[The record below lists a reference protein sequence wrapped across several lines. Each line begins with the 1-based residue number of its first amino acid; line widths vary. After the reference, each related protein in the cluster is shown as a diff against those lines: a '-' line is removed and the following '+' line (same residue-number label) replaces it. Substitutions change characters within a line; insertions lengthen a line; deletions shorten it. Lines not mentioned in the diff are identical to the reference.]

1 MANVTISI
9 PIYNAELYLRD
20 AIQSVIN
27 QTYKDWTLYLIN
39 DGSTDNSLSI
49 MQEFA
54 VADNRIIIID
64 DGYNRGLVARL
75 NQSISFADS
84 EYYARMDA
92 DDIMSLDRIEEQ
104 VRFLDNHPEVDV
116 LGSSIMIIDND
127 NKIVGSGR
135 ESGQVKGFVHPT
147 VMGRTQWFKN
157 NLYSE
162 WAVRAEDRELWYRTI
177 SYSNFWALEKPLLF
191 YREFGVP
198 TLKKTLQSQKTLL
211 RIFVRY
217 RQYNQNFGWFLK
229 NTLITIAKMFIYMFF
244 AMIGRIDFI
253 VKRRNRIPIPQEN
266 CLSDLDLQNSISKS
280 L

>member
-1 MANVTISI
+1 MVKVTISI
-9 PIYNAELYLRD
+9 PVYNAELYLRD
-20 AIQSVIN
+20 SIQSVIN

-39 DGSTDNSLSI
+39 DGSTDKSLSI
-49 MQEFA
+49 MQELA
-54 VADNRIIIID
+54 VVDKRIIIID

-75 NQSISFADS
+75 NQSISLADS

-162 WAVRAEDRELWYRTI
+162 WAVRAEDRDLWYRTI

-211 RIFVRY
+211 KIFARY
-217 RQYNQNFGWFLK
+217 KQYNQTFGWFLK

-244 AMIGRIDFI
+244 AMIGRIDYI
-253 VKRRNRIPIPQEN
+253 VKRRNRIPIPKEN
-266 CLSDLDLQNSISKS
+266 CLSDLDLQNSICNS